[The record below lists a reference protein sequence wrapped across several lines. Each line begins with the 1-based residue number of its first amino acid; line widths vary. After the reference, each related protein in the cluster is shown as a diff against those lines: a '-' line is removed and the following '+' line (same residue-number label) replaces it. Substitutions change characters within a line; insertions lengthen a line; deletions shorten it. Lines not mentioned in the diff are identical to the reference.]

1 MQPFQS
7 TEGPLGDTLALESN
21 FFFRPGQKFN
31 VSVYEDCKRFNEPGP
46 GIVEVEKLKLLG
58 KGEMVLQSEGRYI
71 DSVLMNKDPFEVKDG
86 SEKYKQWKKV
96 FDRIGKE
103 LE

>member
-1 MQPFQS
+1 M
-7 TEGPLGDTLALESN
+7 
-21 FFFRPGQKFN
+21 
-31 VSVYEDCKRFNEPGP
+31 YEDGKGSNEPGP

-58 KGEMVLQSEGRYI
+58 KGEMMLRNEGRYI
-71 DSVLMNKDPFEVKDG
+71 DSVLMNKDPFEVKEG

-96 FDRIGKE
+96 FDMIGRE